1 MADTIVITASLRI
14 EASPDY
20 VRAQYRDIDH
30 HIRNNVHPSI
40 AFAWQPCGPGE
51 RKVKT
56 EFRILG
62 VPQFDVAMLEDAPDG
77 VFVIRYVEGTNAGM
91 VVTHE
96 FVPLDGGKA
105 TDVRLRASAP
115 STLARKILG
124 PLFALGA
131 GQVLK
136 KALHEDKAD
145 IEKKTFAPGRAAGNV
160 ARAVQP
166 LEHVTDPEAARAVV
180 AAACLVTTADGILDD
195 AERSVVGA
203 IAKKLDVD
211 QTWRGARA
219 GRCGGRRVAR
229 GGGGGAR
236 EPRDVV
242 GRAGDAARDR
252 RGGGRGRCGAGDD
265 RRGRGQ
271 RADECVTVQ
280 PPSCAL
286 STFNRSHASP
296 APALHASA

>member
-211 QTWRGARA
+211 QTWARA
-219 GRCGGRRVAR
+219 QEDELLQASKTEAIAARAKAVGAELARADAADAGLLAAAVAALVSHGMSLGELETLR
-229 GGGGGAR
+229 AIAAGAG
-236 EPRDVV
+236 V
-242 GRAGDAARDR
+242 GDAAL
-252 RGGGRGRCGAGDD
+252 ATIVEV
-265 RRGRGQ
+265 
-271 RADECVTVQ
+271 ADN
-280 PPSCAL
+280 AL
-286 STFNRSHASP
+286 M
-296 APALHASA
+296 SA